1 LGQIDLM
8 DPKLL
13 RNVAFFTVTLLIL
26 TLLIE
31 QVQKGRIQIEQ
42 PLVFGGAILILG
54 FVGGWILT
62 WLAKSK
68 NK

>member
-1 LGQIDLM
+1 M

-13 RNVAFFTVTLLIL
+13 RNILFFTVTLLIL
-26 TLLIE
+26 TLIIE
-31 QVQKGRIQIEQ
+31 QVQKGEIRIEE
-42 PLVFGGAILILG
+42 PMAFGAAILILG

>member
-1 LGQIDLM
+1 M

-26 TLLIE
+26 TLIIE
-31 QVQKGRIQIEQ
+31 QVQKGRIDIEQ
-42 PLVFGGAILILG
+42 PLVFGAAIILLG
-54 FVGGWILT
+54 FTGGWILT
-62 WLAKSK
+62 WLANSK